1 MLTWFKARGDL
12 KEILSSAGPHTSFFK
27 FFVSWHALAR
37 TKCPLQKWWQ
47 QYSRKQMS
55 EYYELSSYHWLVLYP
70 TLREL
75 HQVLPTEHWQSW
87 TKAQV
92 ILRSKLSEPAIKHIE
107 VKLDLATATETYP
120 RSNFTEAK
128 EHCCHFWLIQLQS
141 YRYHIGIN
149 TLNIQWHIFW
159 LYLNSLGFKQV
170 KNSTPKPWQ
179 NSTTFSSSFLQNKML
194 LQVKVIVNT
203 FQYKAL
209 QMFFDYVLMH

>member
-1 MLTWFKARGDL
+1 MQDLTHL
-12 KEILSSAGPHTSFFK
+12 FFY

-87 TKAQV
+87 IEAQV

-107 VKLDLATATETYP
+107 VKLNLATATETYP
-120 RSNFTEAK
+120 SSNFTEAK

-141 YRYHIGIN
+141 YRHHIGIN

-170 KNSTPKPWQ
+170 KDATPKAWQ
-179 NSTTFSSSFLQNKML
+179 NRAPHSALPFSKIKCCYRLKLSLTHFNTKFFKCFLIMC
-194 LQVKVIVNT
+194 
-203 FQYKAL
+203 
-209 QMFFDYVLMH
+209 